1 MTEAFYLNICR
12 GLFEKDKL
20 LYSFLMAVNI
30 QIEKKKINLREWNFF
45 LRGSTTDI
53 PLEDLKYPDWASE
66 KLMKTCVA
74 LSKESSAFLDLPQ
87 SMNDPDEQGVWKVIL
102 DAK

>member
-30 QIEKKKINLREWNFF
+30 QLEKKKINIREWSFF
-45 LRGSTTDI
+45 LRGATTDI
-53 PLEDLKYPDWASE
+53 PLEGITIPEWATE
-66 KLMKTCVA
+66 KLMKTCIA
-74 LSKESSAFLDLPQ
+74 ISKESSAFADLP
-87 SMNDPDEQGVWKVIL
+87 
-102 DAK
+102 